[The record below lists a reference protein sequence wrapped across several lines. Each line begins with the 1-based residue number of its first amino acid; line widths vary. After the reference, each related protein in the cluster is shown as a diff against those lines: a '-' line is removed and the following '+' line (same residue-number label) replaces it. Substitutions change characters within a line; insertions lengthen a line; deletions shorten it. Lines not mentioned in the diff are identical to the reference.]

1 VRPHGHPMAGKGRD
15 GMTPQRDDLDPWEQQ
30 PGESSQAFEG
40 WAKYRDMVGR
50 RSCYKVA
57 VTLAK
62 SGALVRRWSSV
73 WGWIERARL
82 YDTHLDRETRR
93 ENEQRILQFRR
104 RAAAQAAGKA
114 QTLMMVDS
122 GIAQRLQSIAATG
135 GTLQDA
141 LAGIDLGELIA
152 LSTRGAQALPQLIR
166 AEALALGDSTER
178 PDIAL
183 TAGTDDL
190 LTRRIRDNDELR
202 SLAAGLVQKASGG
215 DTGPPA

>member
-1 VRPHGHPMAGKGRD
+1 MRPHGHPMAGKGRD

-122 GIAQRLQSIAATG
+122 GIAQRLQAIAATG

-141 LAGIDLGELIA
+141 LAGIDIGELIA

-166 AEALALGDSTER
+166 AEALALGDTTDR
-178 PDIAL
+178 PDIAMSP
-183 TAGTDDL
+183 GTDDL

-215 DTGPPA
+215 DGEPPA